1 MTTRRPGSFIATR
14 EHRRFIEFADA
25 VRRHATIGLCHGPAG
40 VGKTLSARRYA
51 HWDLAE
57 PLLTDWGP
65 RATSDEK
72 VYAALAR
79 SRTLFYTPVV
89 AGAMATMRKDIS
101 LLINRVSACIEQGL
115 SGPGRNAA
123 PIGRL
128 ELIIIDEAERLTT
141 TTLEYLRD
149 QFDRSDTG
157 LILIGMPGIERRMAR
172 YPQLYSRIGFS
183 HRYAPLSKDELA
195 FVLKRHWQHRGQE
208 MSDDDF
214 TDAQVMAA
222 IARLTGGNFRLLQRL
237 FVQVIA
243 FGQVGD
249 QVQPGQVDVAKQ
261 RAVVGLDRHHHA
273 RGDIAVDLL
282 GGQLRQFGQDLGQG
296 VKPARHLSLLGS

>member
-208 MSDDDF
+208 MSDELHGRPSHGRDRPPHWWKLPPPSAPLRPGRPRPAHQRALGRHRRGRRSRRIRPRHR
-214 TDAQVMAA
+214 TRHLA
-222 IARLTGGNFRLLQRL
+222 IKKVRHITIKVTLQRT
-237 FVQVIA
+237 
-243 FGQVGD
+243 
-249 QVQPGQVDVAKQ
+249 
-261 RAVVGLDRHHHA
+261 R
-273 RGDIAVDLL
+273 
-282 GGQLRQFGQDLGQG
+282 
-296 VKPARHLSLLGS
+296 

>member
-115 SGPGRNAA
+115 GGPGRNAA
-123 PIGRL
+123 PIDRL
-128 ELIIIDEAERLTT
+128 ELGRCLLEAA
-141 TTLEYLRD
+141 
-149 QFDRSDTG
+149 
-157 LILIGMPGIERRMAR
+157 GI
-172 YPQLYSRIGFS
+172 
-183 HRYAPLSKDELA
+183 
-195 FVLKRHWQHRGQE
+195 
-208 MSDDDF
+208 
-214 TDAQVMAA
+214 
-222 IARLTGGNFRLLQRL
+222 
-237 FVQVIA
+237 
-243 FGQVGD
+243 QVGEALI
-249 QVQPGQVDVAKQ
+249 VEHVG
-261 RAVVGLDRHHHA
+261 GLDRV
-273 RGDIAVDLL
+273 DIARQIDGVVVAGTPADARR
-282 GGQLRQFGQDLGQG
+282 GQRDKGHHRADAHG
-296 VKPARHLSLLGS
+296 ARC

>member
-14 EHRRFIEFADA
+14 EHRRFIELADA

-65 RATSDEK
+65 RTTSDEK

-183 HRYAPLSKDELA
+183 
-195 FVLKRHWQHRGQE
+195 QHRGQE

-237 FVQVIA
+237 FVQVDRVLRINELS
-243 FGQVGD
+243 
-249 QVQPGQVDVAKQ
+249 
-261 RAVVGLDRHHHA
+261 VVTAEVVEAAASALVIGHA
-273 RGDIAVDLL
+273 T
-282 GGQLRQFGQDLGQG
+282 
-296 VKPARHLSLLGS
+296 

>member
-115 SGPGRNAA
+115 SRPGRNAA

-128 ELIIIDEAERLTT
+128 ELIIIDEAERLGRVANMV
-141 TTLEYLRD
+141 E
-149 QFDRSDTG
+149 
-157 LILIGMPGIERRMAR
+157 
-172 YPQLYSRIGFS
+172 
-183 HRYAPLSKDELA
+183 
-195 FVLKRHWQHRGQE
+195 
-208 MSDDDF
+208 
-214 TDAQVMAA
+214 
-222 IARLTGGNFRLLQRL
+222 IAE
-237 FVQVIA
+237 
-243 FGQVGD
+243 
-249 QVQPGQVDVAKQ
+249 Q
-261 RAVVGLDRHHHA
+261 RAPGM
-273 RGDIAVDLL
+273 
-282 GGQLRQFGQDLGQG
+282 
-296 VKPARHLSLLGS
+296 